1 MHNPEAMR
9 AYTMKIGRVYFDIQP
24 PPSDD
29 GEHDVRHG
37 GGGGMPGG
45 MNPAAMM
52 QAMQAMQGGGM

>member
-1 MHNPEAMR
+1 MHDPEAVR

-24 PPSDD
+24 PPSMMSMMENMMS
-29 GEHDVRHG
+29 GMG

-52 QAMQAMQGGGM
+52 QAMQAM